1 MRGAVPGE
9 VGRTG
14 AGDLLQPGERPADH
28 LAVGEMAAANDAVDS
43 LANQIDVTLAFA
55 DLQRNV
61 RVAGEKLW
69 QRGQQQGPRRCP
81 PRLPEWC
88 RRCSPG
94 AAVGLPQGPPE
105 WTRSADNTA
114 SLLPSAVR
122 AGSYDVAA
130 APRD

>member
-69 QRGQQQGPRRCP
+69 QRGQQQGPRQLPATSTRMVPEMLP
-81 PRLPEWC
+81 PALRLASS
-88 RRCSPG
+88 R
-94 AAVGLPQGPPE
+94 AARMDTQ
-105 WTRSADNTA
+105 R
-114 SLLPSAVR
+114 
-122 AGSYDVAA
+122 
-130 APRD
+130 